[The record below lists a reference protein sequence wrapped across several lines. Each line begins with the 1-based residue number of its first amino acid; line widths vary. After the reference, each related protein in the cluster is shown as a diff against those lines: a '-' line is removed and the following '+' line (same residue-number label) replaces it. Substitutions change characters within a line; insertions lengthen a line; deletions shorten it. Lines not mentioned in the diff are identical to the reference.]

1 MKLPMLCLAL
11 VGCPPVDATPAP
23 TPITIVQA
31 HSVTAEGDALA
42 RCRAVGRDAGTFA
55 AYEECTKEAGL

>member
-1 MKLPMLCLAL
+1 MRRALLCLAL
-11 VGCPPVDATPAP
+11 VGCPPVDATQPP

-55 AYEECTKEAGL
+55 AYEACTKEAGL